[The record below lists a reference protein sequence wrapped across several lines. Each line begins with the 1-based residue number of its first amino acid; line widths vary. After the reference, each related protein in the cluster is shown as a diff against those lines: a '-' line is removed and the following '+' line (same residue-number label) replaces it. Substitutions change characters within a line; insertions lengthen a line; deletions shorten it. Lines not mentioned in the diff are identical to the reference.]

1 MVAVLSLQ
9 VPSTTRDRI
18 QGLVTWARESEF
30 EVELIHRAVSSTK
43 KVTR

>member
-1 MVAVLSLQ
+1 MVVVLFLQ

-30 EVELIHRAVSSTK
+30 GVALIHRAVS
-43 KVTR
+43 VNEAG